1 MVDSAPRLD
10 PATNVRH
17 RSACDGSG
25 GGGPGAPATSP
36 PSMPVG
42 TECPLGRI
50 DRSFVLLSPLMRFT
64 LGV

>member
-1 MVDSAPRLD
+1 MVDNAPRLD

-25 GGGPGAPATSP
+25 GGGPGAPAASP

-42 TECPLGRI
+42 TECPVGRSLFPLI
-50 DRSFVLLSPLMRFT
+50 LLT